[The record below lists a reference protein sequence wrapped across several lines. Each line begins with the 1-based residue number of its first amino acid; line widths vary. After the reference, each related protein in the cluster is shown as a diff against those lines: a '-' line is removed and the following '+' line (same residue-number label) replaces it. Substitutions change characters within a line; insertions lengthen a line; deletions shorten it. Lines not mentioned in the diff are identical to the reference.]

1 MYLNIDSS
9 GVRNGSQDL
18 VIDDNVEGETLLGSG
33 KAGLMDREDPKDS
46 FPTPQRLQGRPISA
60 KKKGMSG
67 PITSNLEVSV
77 KRLKVKQH
85 TDWRKFIVS

>member
-1 MYLNIDSS
+1 MTAS

-33 KAGLMDREDPKDS
+33 KASLMDREDPKDL
-46 FPTPQRLQGRPISA
+46 FPTPQRLQARPISA

-77 KRLKVKQH
+77 KRLMVK
-85 TDWRKFIVS
+85 

>member
-60 KKKGMSG
+60 KKKGLSG
-67 PITSNLEVSV
+67 PITSNLEVSME
-77 KRLKVKQH
+77 RLKDKQH
-85 TDWRKFIVS
+85 TD